1 LRGGDKEYEIVRKG
15 SRSENSLKE
24 EDKMVAK
31 HKKTKGNIIGVL
43 LVVVGLISL
52 ISYPALGE
60 KTIEVWFPPYEGDY
74 LISTVIPAF
83 EEKYPD
89 VSVALTKVPWA
100 NLSEKLTVSTV
111 GGVLPNIVVLSSQH
125 MAVAMEMGVLEPLD
139 EYFKRD
145 GFSKKDFYPTSF
157 DAYSIWNDTIYSIP
171 AWMELPCPHW
181 RKDLFKEAGYDRPP
195 QTWDEILE
203 YAPKFKIDK
212 DGDGKIDQYLMN
224 MPYKGEWITSFLG
237 DWLYQN
243 GGGIVSPD
251 LSEVL
256 INKKSSVE
264 ALQFYVDL
272 GKKYGAALPP
282 ERCSAYGAEEF
293 MNGTV
298 AMVIMGGWFKGA
310 IRSKMP
316 PEFEQSWDIALPF
329 RGKKGRSLNG
339 APGAVLS
346 IASKDNKEA
355 AWSFIKSFITSAPFM
370 EKAGVIPPYLPLF
383 RSQEFKKDKKNEIY
397 FKLEELM
404 SKGEIK
410 PWYDPCTSK
419 LGEIKEAIT
428 RMVQKVAFENIEPQ
442 KAADECAKTIE
453 KLLISSK

>member
-1 LRGGDKEYEIVRKG
+1 
-15 SRSENSLKE
+15 
-24 EDKMVAK
+24 MMK
-31 HKKTKGNIIGVL
+31 HKKMKSSRMGM
-43 LVVVGLISL
+43 LVVLISL
-52 ISYPALGE
+52 ISLVSYPALGE
-60 KTIEVWFPPYEGDY
+60 KKTIEVWFPPYEADSVS
-74 LISTVIPAF
+74 STVIPAF

-100 NLSEKLTVSTV
+100 NLTEKFTIGAV
-111 GGVLPNIVVLSSQH
+111 GGMLPDVTILSFQH
-125 MAVAMEMGVLEPLD
+125 AAVALELEALESLD
-139 EYFKRD
+139 EYFKQD
-145 GFSKKDFYPTSF
+145 GFSEEDFYSK
-157 DAYSIWNDTIYSIP
+157 SIDVCSLEGTLYTIP
-171 AWMELPCPHW
+171 AWMELSCPHW
-181 RKDLFKEAGYDRPP
+181 RKDLFKEAGYDRAP
-195 QTWDEILE
+195 QTWDEVLE
-203 YAPKFKIDK
+203 YATKFKIDK
-212 DGDGKIDQYLMN
+212 DGDGRIDQYLMN
-224 MPYKGEWITSFLG
+224 MPYKGEWLMSFLG

-243 GGGIVSPD
+243 GGGVVSDD
-251 LSEVL
+251 LSEIL
-256 INKKSSVE
+256 INKKLSVE
-264 ALQFYVDL
+264 AFQFYIDL

-282 ERCSAYGAEEF
+282 ERCSSYGGEEF

-310 IRSKMP
+310 IRGKMP

-339 APGAVLS
+339 SPGAVLA

-355 AWSFIKSFITSAPFM
+355 AWSFIKSFIASVPFI
-370 EKAGVIPPYLPLF
+370 EKAGVIPPYLPLL

-410 PWYDPCTSK
+410 PWYDPFTSK

-428 RMVQKVAFENIEPQ
+428 RMIEQVAFENIEPQ